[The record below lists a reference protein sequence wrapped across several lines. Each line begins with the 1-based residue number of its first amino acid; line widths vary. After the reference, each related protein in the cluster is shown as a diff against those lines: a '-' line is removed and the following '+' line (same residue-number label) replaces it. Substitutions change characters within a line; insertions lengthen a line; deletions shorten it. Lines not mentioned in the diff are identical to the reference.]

1 MLQLPGHMIAVIL
14 PVAEGGVFILLFIS
28 LLPEIIHG
36 FSSSLNCWV
45 RKHVEFGLRAC
56 GGHILLDMNTRV
68 DVLFL
73 GFFFTDQLVGIYSMA
88 AIFAEACYQLPLV
101 LRTVYNPEVVRLLTQ
116 KRIDELKILVSHSRK
131 FAWAGTTIMAVVC
144 VIFMLY
150 VLPLI
155 TGHSDYTDGIKY
167 FLVIMAGMLIAA
179 GYVPVGLMLVNAGF
193 PGRQSFMIMI
203 LVLTNIIG
211 NAILIPLVGSV
222 GAALATA
229 MTYVLSVLLLKIFVN
244 QYLEFSL

>member
-1 MLQLPGHMIAVIL
+1 M
-14 PVAEGGVFILLFIS
+14 
-28 LLPEIIHG
+28 
-36 FSSSLNCWV
+36 
-45 RKHVEFGLRAC
+45 
-56 GGHILLDMNTRV
+56 
-68 DVLFL
+68 
-73 GFFFTDQLVGIYSMA
+73 
-88 AIFAEACYQLPLV
+88 